1 MLDLSR
7 ADLEEI
13 ATALADQTDEHRGL
27 AEPETGETVFWTVDT
42 GVDGEHPWYSS
53 RQPRAQRR
61 ALTSLTDITADQ
73 PPRSRPKPSEHP
85 NPDLR

>member
-27 AEPETGETVFWTVDT
+27 ADPETGETVFCTVDT

-53 RQPRAQRR
+53 RRARR
-61 ALTSLTDITADQ
+61 TSLTDITADQ
-73 PPRSRPKPSEHP
+73 LRRSRPKPSEHP